1 MLWRAPLYLKTILSQ
16 MICSIPPSPLH
27 LEICKGLSVPHHYTT
42 EGVDFRSPPADKA
55 RKNARLFGRCVCLTV
70 IGCQT
75 AGWPV
80 WASARFP
87 EVKVR
92 IQFCLRQNSGIPFS

>member
-1 MLWRAPLYLKTILSQ
+1 MLHHDATKRA
-16 MICSIPPSPLH
+16 
-27 LEICKGLSVPHHYTT
+27 
-42 EGVDFRSPPADKA
+42 DFCSPPADKA
-55 RKNARLFGRCVCLTV
+55 CKNARLFAVCVCLTV

-87 EVKVR
+87 EVKVH
-92 IQFCLRQNSGIPFS
+92 IQFCLRQNSGIPFSPQPAS